1 MLQFVA
7 LNAITKYVTTEL
19 MIHQGNATYVNR
31 SSAVYVDLVNL
42 FPALAVRIAFAVIA
56 SRLGKSA
63 NVVKAAAAPA
73 LSVTRVVAII
83 WRGAC

>member
-1 MLQFVA
+1 VLQFVA
-7 LNAITKYVTTEL
+7 LNAITKYVTTAL
-19 MIHQGNATYVNR
+19 MIQGNATYVKR
-31 SSAVYVDLVNL
+31 SSAVNVYLVNL
-42 FPALAVRIAFAVIA
+42 FPALAVRVAFAVIA
-56 SRLGKSA
+56 SCLGKSA